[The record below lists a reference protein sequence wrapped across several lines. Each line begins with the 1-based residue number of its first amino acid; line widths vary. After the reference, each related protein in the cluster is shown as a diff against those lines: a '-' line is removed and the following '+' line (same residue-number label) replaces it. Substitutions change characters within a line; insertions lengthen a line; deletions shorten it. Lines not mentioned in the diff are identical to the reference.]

1 MRRTI
6 SRRTLIFSPLAV
18 FGSAHAADLG
28 RLPLAVSLQ
37 QELAQALAKGQP
49 LVVMVS
55 LDGCPFCKVVR
66 ENYLVP
72 LREQEGVPI
81 VQVDMRSA
89 LLMRDVRGQSLTHD
103 AQVRQWRI
111 RLAPTVLFFGRQG
124 NELAERLVGA
134 YLPDFYGA
142 YLNDRLQQARAA
154 LG

>member
-1 MRRTI
+1 
-6 SRRTLIFSPLAV
+6 
-18 FGSAHAADLG
+18 
-28 RLPLAVSLQ
+28 
-37 QELAQALAKGQP
+37 
-49 LVVMVS
+49 
-55 LDGCPFCKVVR
+55 FCKVVR